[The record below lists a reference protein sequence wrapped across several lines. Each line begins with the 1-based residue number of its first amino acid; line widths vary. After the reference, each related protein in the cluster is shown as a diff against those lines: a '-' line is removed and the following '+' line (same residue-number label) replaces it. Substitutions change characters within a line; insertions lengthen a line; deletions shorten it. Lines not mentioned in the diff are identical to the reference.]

1 MNQFESDTLRFA
13 LVFFGIFCISF
24 CFHQF
29 RLWLWDSLPRLA
41 MLCSLA
47 WLISSVIVIG
57 GIRFPFLQGFIFA
70 IAYFVVVLISAPLLA
85 VGIVEVILG
94 LYATLSAAKH
104 KERFSGKPHFAAA
117 LATFT
122 CLGVYCVLGAIRSK
136 C

>member
-13 LVFFGIFCISF
+13 LVFLGIFCILF

-57 GIRFPFLQGFIFA
+57 GIRFAFFQGFIFA

-85 VGIVEVILG
+85 VGVVEVILG
-94 LYATLSAAKH
+94 FYATFSATKH
-104 KERFSGKPHFAAA
+104 KETFSGKPHFVAA
-117 LATFT
+117 LATFA
-122 CLGVYCVLGAIRSK
+122 CLGVYCVLGAIPK
-136 C
+136 